1 MASVLMS
8 DEKDIEQQARK
19 KLGDIYKLIDVRRTR
34 DNQWFDEGVGHQG
47 AFRGFDYKCLKQL
60 FVVRGVMSQRW
71 PPWQRRE
78 SQAREKQADDHYALH
93 RSRDERAW
101 EWFRLRHR
109 PPTAK
114 NVGERR
120 NDADDA
126 DDRSRY
132 AAAAQRLD
140 ASHIPISVIWFPI

>member
-1 MASVLMS
+1 MFGEPATINGLMK
-8 DEKDIEQQARK
+8 ELDIKER
-19 KLGDIYKLIDVRRTR
+19 LEGLIINVS
-34 DNQWFDEGVGHQG
+34 
-47 AFRGFDYKCLKQL
+47 KQL
-60 FVVRGVMSQRW
+60 FVVRGVMSQRC

>member
-1 MASVLMS
+1 MFGEPATINGLMK
-8 DEKDIEQQARK
+8 ELDIKER
-19 KLGDIYKLIDVRRTR
+19 LEGLIINVS
-34 DNQWFDEGVGHQG
+34 NN
-47 AFRGFDYKCLKQL
+47 CLWC
-60 FVVRGVMSQRW
+60 GGSNPSQRC
-71 PPWQRRE
+71 PPWQRRK